1 LLTSWT
7 SDLRKL
13 HARPWQDRWLLLGAV
28 TWLGLTRAA
37 MVLLPFRWVTAL
49 LGLAQGESP
58 IALKPAIVCRA
69 ERIGWA
75 MRVIAARAPWISTCL
90 CQALAGLVLLRQ
102 RGIPGTLYLGIAK
115 DKNTT
120 EKMTA
125 PSWGAQSWAAHAWLR
140 CGENIL
146 TGASGH
152 EQFTVIATFAV
163 V

>member
-1 LLTSWT
+1 
-7 SDLRKL
+7 L

-49 LGLAQGESP
+49 LGLAPGESP
-58 IALKPAIVCRA
+58 IALEPATVCRA

-75 MRVIAARAPWISTCL
+75 MRVVAARAPWMSTCL

-102 RGIPGTLYLGIAK
+102 LGIPGTLYLGIAK
-115 DKNTT
+115 GENTT
-120 EKMTA
+120 EKMA
-125 PSWGAQSWAAHAWLR
+125 DQSWVAHAWLR